1 MPHVPARIRKCLPAV
16 TLLAAA
22 CAAAPAQAQVTGTQ
36 ITTPAD
42 PSHVLFYTSGPR
54 TLAVTGTAT
63 GSGAVDLICVRGQEL
78 YRLGGS
84 AENVPVAADGTF
96 SVANA
101 SLDQPADRLNPEQTA
116 RTCRLHAV
124 PAGASPADLRPYR
137 GPALHIT
144 KFSLLQLS
152 GTGGSND
159 GLPAGYYLY
168 AAGHGRAI
176 ESGAFGACGVGSL
189 SESFTTFEPLAWGIE
204 CSGSPTDRAQGGKAA
219 IEIDGGPAYPP
230 AAVDG
235 GVGGAGVQGNAGF
248 PRFEIP
254 DVQFDKETGAVAV
267 EETSALAKCA
277 PDNAYP
283 VTILGCHHFEDV
295 PVKVTRTTAVAADR
309 RHTTVVDRWS
319 STDGRPHRLD
329 LRLFQAACLSVGDD
343 CSEQVTYRFP
353 GETSYSRHDA
363 NDATPRTGIVPGPFE
378 SRHPIFT
385 RDATEALRGGGAII
399 PEQRADRAR
408 FVDDDAFVLEYDA
421 LTIPAGGEL
430 KLIHHYVTTSDAAEV
445 EPLAAALIAGLPQP
459 APASGGS
466 AAPRSTAVSP
476 PAGPRLIRNGRARV
490 RRAGRTFI
498 VTTGDRVRCA
508 AGCAVSVRT
517 SAGGRRVGSSRLQI
531 AAGRSAAIRV
541 RLNARGA
548 RHLRRHGRLR
558 LAVVV
563 SARSGS
569 DAPVTQ
575 RRSVT
580 VRTGTS

>member
-1 MPHVPARIRKCLPAV
+1 MSTRTRKGFFAV

-22 CAAAPAQAQVTGTQ
+22 GVAAPAQAQVTGTQ

-54 TLAVTGTAT
+54 TLAVSGTAT
-63 GSGAVDLICVRGQEL
+63 GSGAIDLVCVRGTVL
-78 YRLGGS
+78 HRLGGT

-96 SVANA
+96 SVPNA
-101 SLDQPADRLNPEQTA
+101 SLDEPAERQNPEEPG

-124 PAGASPADLRPYR
+124 PTGTTPADLRPYR
-137 GPALHIT
+137 GPVLHIT
-144 KFSLLQLS
+144 KFSLLQVS
-152 GTGGSND
+152 GTGGQND
-159 GLPAGYYLY
+159 GLPTGYYLY

-176 ESGAFGACGVGSL
+176 ESGAFGACGIGSL
-189 SESFTTFEPLAWGIE
+189 SESFATFEPLAWGIE

-219 IEIDGGPAYPP
+219 VQIDGEPAYPP
-230 AAVDG
+230 ASVDG
-235 GVGGAGVQGNAGF
+235 GVGGAGVQGNTGF

-267 EETSALAKCA
+267 AETSALAKCA

-283 VTILGCHHFEDV
+283 VTIVGCHHFEDV

-319 STDGRPHRLD
+319 STDGLPHRLD
-329 LRLFQAACLSVGDD
+329 LRLYQAACLSVGDD
-343 CSEQVTYRFP
+343 CSDQIEYRFP
-353 GETSYSRHDA
+353 GESAYARHDA
-363 NDATPRTGIVPGPFE
+363 NDATPRTGVVPGPFE
-378 SRHPIFT
+378 ARQPIFT
-385 RDATEALRGGGAII
+385 REATEALRGGGAIV

-408 FVDDDAFVLEYDA
+408 FLDDDEFVLEYDA

-430 KLIHHYVTTSDAAEV
+430 KLIHHYVTSSDAAEV
-445 EPLAAALIAGLPQP
+445 EPLTAALIAGLPQP
-459 APASGGS
+459 TPASGGE
-466 AAPRSTAVSP
+466 AAAASTAVSP
-476 PAGPRLIRNGRARV
+476 AGPRLVRNGRARV
-490 RRAGRTFI
+490 RRAGRTFV

-508 AGCAVSVRT
+508 AGCAVLVRT
-517 SAGGRRVGSSRLQI
+517 SSGGRSVGSSRLQI
-531 AAGRSAAIRV
+531 AAGRSAAVRV

-548 RHLRRHGRLR
+548 RQLRRHGRLR
-558 LAVVV
+558 LTVAV

-569 DAPVTQ
+569 GAPVTR

>member
-1 MPHVPARIRKCLPAV
+1 MRIRKWFPAV

-22 CAAAPAQAQVTGTQ
+22 GIAAPAQAQVTGTQ

-54 TLAVTGTAT
+54 TLAVSGTAT
-63 GSGAVDLICVRGQEL
+63 GSGAVDLVCVRGPEQF
-78 YRLGGS
+78 RLGGS

-101 SLDQPADRLNPEQTA
+101 SLEQPADRLNPEQPA

-124 PAGASPADLRPYR
+124 PAGTAPANLRSYR
-137 GPALHIT
+137 GPVLHIT
-144 KFSLLQLS
+144 KFSLLQVS
-152 GTGGSND
+152 GTGGQND
-159 GLPAGYYLY
+159 GLPAGFYLY
-168 AAGHGRAI
+168 AAGYGRAI
-176 ESGAFGACGVGSL
+176 ETGAFGACGIGSL
-189 SESFTTFEPLAWGIE
+189 VESVATFEPLSWGVD
-204 CSGSPTDRAQGGKAA
+204 CSGSPTDRPAALRPA
-219 IEIDGGPAYPP
+219 IEIDGEPAYPP
-230 AAVDG
+230 ASLEG
-235 GVGGAGVQGNAGF
+235 GVAGAGVQGNTGF

-267 EETSALAKCA
+267 KETSALAKCA

-283 VTILGCHHFEDV
+283 VTIPGCHHFEGV
-295 PVKVTRTTAVAADR
+295 PVQVTRTTAVAADR

-329 LRLFQAACLSVGDD
+329 LRLFQAACLSIGDD

-353 GETSYSRHDA
+353 GESTYSRHDA
-363 NDATPRTGIVPGPFE
+363 NDATPRTAVVPGPFE
-378 SRHPIFT
+378 ARQPIFT
-385 RDATEALRGGGAII
+385 RDATDALRGGGAIV

-408 FVDDDAFVLEYDA
+408 FLDGDEFVLEYDA

-430 KLIHHYVTTSDAAEV
+430 KLIHHYVTAADAGEV
-445 EPLAAALIAGLPQP
+445 ESLTVALIAGLPQP
-459 APASGGS
+459 APASGSG
-466 AAPRSTAVSP
+466 AATGSTAVSP
-476 PAGPRLIRNGRARV
+476 PAGPRLLRNGRARV
-490 RRAGRTFI
+490 RRAGRSFI

-508 AGCAVSVRT
+508 AGCAVLVRT
-517 SAGGRRVGSSRLQI
+517 SAGGRSVGSSRLQI

-548 RHLRRHGRLR
+548 RQLRRNGRLR
-558 LAVVV
+558 LTVAM

-569 DAPVTQ
+569 GAPVTQ